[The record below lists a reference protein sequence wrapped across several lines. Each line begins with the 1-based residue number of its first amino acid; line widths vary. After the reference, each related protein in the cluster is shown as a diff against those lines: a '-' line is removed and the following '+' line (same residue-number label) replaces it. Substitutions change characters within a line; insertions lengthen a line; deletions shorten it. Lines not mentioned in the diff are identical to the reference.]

1 MCIGHSVPLYMCV
14 CVCVRVVF
22 LVVFSLVLDELFI
35 SFAQMFQLGG
45 DKTFFSLKSFKSK
58 ENFQFVINANSLI
71 SLLVEVTKLANE
83 IRDQGRKNNWID
95 FLFQK

>member
-1 MCIGHSVPLYMCV
+1 MCVCIGHSVPLYMCVCV

-45 DKTFFSLKSFKSK
+45 DKTFFSSKSLKSK
-58 ENFQFVINANSLI
+58 ENFNS
-71 SLLVEVTKLANE
+71 
-83 IRDQGRKNNWID
+83 
-95 FLFQK
+95 